1 MRRNDAT
8 LVVDVPQYRR
18 ILPHLMKRRCDSL
31 VFQTVE
37 IDLTKAIQFVK
48 QQNKLNP
55 GAHQLRVF
63 EVFIAAVM
71 RTIVLRPEVNRFI
84 ARYRYWQRNELSL
97 TFVIKEDYTDEAPE
111 HSTPIT
117 MQPEMTLFEMADIID
132 KTIEEARKPS
142 NENFTDEAIGFFLR
156 FPNWIVRAVVN
167 FAHFLDKIGKAPQA
181 LREAD
186 GLHTSVFIA
195 NLGSIGLA
203 GGSPHHH
210 LYEWGTTSMFVT
222 MGTLRRNRIRTG
234 EKTTYIDTM
243 EVGFTVDERV
253 TDGFYFMNT
262 IRTFQELL
270 NNPERLLERPTLPPP
285 PKTKKQFNLEQKAKK
300 KERKIAQK
308 QAKKQARI
316 SA

>member
-18 ILPHLMKRRCDSL
+18 IFPHIMKKRCDSL
-31 VFQTVE
+31 VYQTVE
-37 IDLTKAIQFVK
+37 IDLTKTVQFVK
-48 QQNKLNP
+48 QQNRLHP
-55 GAHQLRVF
+55 DEHQYRVF
-63 EVFIAAVM
+63 EIFVAAVM
-71 RTIVLRPEVNRFI
+71 RTIALRPEVNRFV
-84 ARYRYWQRNELSL
+84 ARYNYWQRKEHSL

-111 HSTPIT
+111 HSSPIIMDPNMT
-117 MQPEMTLFEMADIID
+117 LPEMAAIID
-132 KTIEEARKPS
+132 RTIREARQPS
-142 NENFTDEAIGFFLR
+142 IENFTDEAIGFFLR
-156 FPNWIVRAVVN
+156 FPLCIVRAVIN
-167 FAHFLDKIGKAPQA
+167 LARILDYFGKAPKA

-186 GLHTSVFIA
+186 GLHTSVFVA

-222 MGTLRRNRIRTG
+222 MGTLRRTRTRLG
-234 EKTTYIDTM
+234 DKTTFKDTM

-262 IRTFQELL
+262 IRLFQELL
-270 NNPERLLERPTLPPP
+270 NNPERLLERPVLPPP
-285 PKTKKQFNLEQKAKK
+285 PKTKKEYKL
-300 KERKIAQK
+300 ERKAQKRARRIERK
-308 QAKKQARI
+308 QAKK

>member
-1 MRRNDAT
+1 MKRNDAT
-8 LVVDVPQYRR
+8 LIVDMAQYRK
-18 ILPHLMKRRCDSL
+18 ILPHMMKRRCDSL
-31 VFQTVE
+31 VYQTVE
-37 IDLTKAIQFVK
+37 IDLTKTVQFVK
-48 QQNKLNP
+48 QQNRLHP
-55 GAHQLRVF
+55 EDHQYRVF

-71 RTIVLRPEVNRFI
+71 RTIALRPEVNRFV
-84 ARYRYWQRNELSL
+84 ARYQYWQRKEHSL

-111 HSTPIT
+111 HSTPII
-117 MQPEMTLFEMADIID
+117 MQPDMTLPEMALIID
-132 KTIEEARKPS
+132 KTIEEARAPS
-142 NENFTDEAIGFFLR
+142 NENFTDEAIGFFMR
-156 FPNWIVRAVVN
+156 FPLWIIRMVIN
-167 FAHFLDKIGKAPQA
+167 FAGFLDRMGKAPKA

-234 EKTTYIDTM
+234 DKTTFSDTM

-262 IRTFQELL
+262 IRTFQNLL
-270 NNPERLLERPTLPPP
+270 NNPEELLERPTLPPP
-285 PKTKKQFNLEQKAKK
+285 PKTKKQYKLEQKAKK
-300 KERKIAQK
+300 KARKA
-308 QAKKQARI
+308 AKKQMKK

>member
-8 LVVDVPQYRR
+8 LVADVPQYRR
-18 ILPHLMKRRCDSL
+18 IIPHIMKRRCDSL
-31 VFQTVE
+31 VYQTVE
-37 IDLTKAIQFVK
+37 IDLTKTVQFVR
-48 QQNKLNP
+48 QQNHLHPKD
-55 GAHQLRVF
+55 HQYRVF

-71 RTIVLRPEVNRFI
+71 RTIALRPEVNRFV
-84 ARYRYWQRNELSL
+84 ARYQYWQRNELSL
-97 TFVIKEDYTDEAPE
+97 NFVIKEDYTDEAPE

-117 MQPEMTLFEMADIID
+117 MQPDMTLPEMAQIIN

-156 FPNWIVRAVVN
+156 FPLWVVRMVINTAKILD
-167 FAHFLDKIGKAPQA
+167 HFGRAPKA

-222 MGTLRRNRIRTG
+222 MGTLQRNRIRNG
-234 EKTTYIDTM
+234 EKTSFTDTM

-253 TDGFYFMNT
+253 TDGFYFTNT
-262 IRTFQELL
+262 IRMFQDFL

-285 PKTKKQFNLEQKAKK
+285 PKTKKQWKLEQKEKK
-300 KERKIAQK
+300 RAEKTARKLAQK
-308 QAKKQARI
+308 

>member
-8 LVVDVPQYRR
+8 LVADVPQYRR
-18 ILPHLMKRRCDSL
+18 IIPHIMKRRCDSL
-31 VFQTVE
+31 VYQTVE
-37 IDLTKAIQFVK
+37 IDLTKTVQFVR
-48 QQNKLNP
+48 QQNHLHPKD
-55 GAHQLRVF
+55 HQYRVF

-71 RTIVLRPEVNRFI
+71 RTIALRPEVNRFV
-84 ARYRYWQRNELSL
+84 ARYQYWQRNELSL
-97 TFVIKEDYTDEAPE
+97 NFVIKEDYTDEAPE

-117 MQPEMTLFEMADIID
+117 MQPDMTLPEMAQIIN
-132 KTIEEARKPS
+132 KTIEETRKPS

-156 FPNWIVRAVVN
+156 FPLWVVRMVINTAKILD
-167 FAHFLDKIGKAPQA
+167 HFGKAPKA

-222 MGTLRRNRIRTG
+222 MGTLQRNRIRNG
-234 EKTTYIDTM
+234 EKTSFTDTM

-253 TDGFYFMNT
+253 TDGFYFTNT
-262 IRTFQELL
+262 IRMFQDFL

-285 PKTKKQFNLEQKAKK
+285 PKTKKQWKLEQKEKK
-300 KERKIAQK
+300 RAEKTARKLAQK
-308 QAKKQARI
+308 